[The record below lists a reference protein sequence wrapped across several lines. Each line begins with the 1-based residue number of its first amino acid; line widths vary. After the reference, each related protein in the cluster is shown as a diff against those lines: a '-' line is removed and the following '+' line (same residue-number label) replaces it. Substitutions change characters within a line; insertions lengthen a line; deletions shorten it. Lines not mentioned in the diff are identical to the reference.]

1 MIIKRLTMHNF
12 GVYAGDNTFEFTHSR
27 PIVLVGG
34 MNGRGKTTFLEA
46 ILLALYG
53 DNSNA
58 YKESSYVTYGKYLR
72 SYVNRDSWSQDA
84 FVELEFIVNEG
95 TRNEYLIRREWDARM
110 KRTREKIT
118 VMENGVY
125 SEFLTENWPMFVEN
139 LLPSA
144 LSSFYFF
151 DGEKI
156 AELALDETNVQM
168 KESIRSMLG
177 IRVLDVLKNDLGRSL
192 RRNLK
197 KSGSDTSLE
206 ELQALQAK
214 KDELAKKLEEMD
226 QEIEAC
232 SQETSALKEE
242 IDELRRKYE
251 VKGGNVVEQRQELMQ
266 KRADI
271 KNAILQNKNALVEI
285 ASGELPLV
293 LVRDLIEAIQV
304 RAEKE
309 HDDFVMQQALPQIEI
324 LVGDYLKENKEKTDQ
339 SRHLMEYLKTMTEK
353 RSTDAV
359 YQFSEQ
365 SLLQLRMLV
374 DHLLDEVK
382 QNAKDLL
389 IEKEQLKKQSDE
401 VESYLTL
408 DINEKELQDTVEL
421 LRDREDKLIQ
431 KSAKAMSLQ
440 QSRSAVQTELNARTA
455 EYSRNVEAYL
465 QQVELHDDTERMI
478 KYTNLALKLAEEYSA
493 KLQER
498 KTDILGMTITDCYKK
513 LANKKNLIDRIVMD
527 PRTLDIRYLDENG
540 ADVSRNSLSAGENQL
555 MVIAVLW
562 ALAICSKKK
571 LPVIIDTPL
580 SRLDSMHRKALVTT
594 YFPQASEQTIILSTD
609 SEIDRTYYELM
620 KDSIGDEFTLNYS
633 EETKSTT
640 IMKGYFQES

>member
-84 FVELEFIVNEG
+84 FVELEFVVNEG

-197 KSGSDTSLE
+197 KSGSDTSMV

-214 KDELAKKLEEMD
+214 KDELAKKIEEMD
-226 QEIEAC
+226 HEIEVCDQKIAD
-232 SQETSALKEE
+232 LKEE

-266 KRADI
+266 KRTDI

-293 LVRDLIEAIQV
+293 LVRDLIESIQA

-309 HDDFVMQQALPQIEI
+309 HDDFVMQQALPQIEV
-324 LVGDYLKENKEKTDQ
+324 LVGEYLMEHKEETD
-339 SRHLMEYLKTMTEK
+339 RTRRLMEYVKRMTEK
-353 RSTDAV
+353 RSTDSL

-365 SLLQLRMLV
+365 SLLQLRILV
-374 DHLLDEVK
+374 DHRLDEVK
-382 QNAKDLL
+382 QNAKALL
-389 IEKEQLKKQSDE
+389 EEKEQLKKQSDE

-408 DINEKELQDTVEL
+408 DINEKELQDTVDL
-421 LRDREDKLIQ
+421 LKNKEDELIQ
-431 KSAKAMSLQ
+431 ESAKAMSLQ
-440 QSRSAVQTELNARTA
+440 QTRSAVQTELNARTA
-455 EYSRNVEAYL
+455 EYSRNVETYL

-478 KYTNLALKLAEEYSA
+478 KYTNLALKLADEYSA

-498 KTDILGMTITDCYKK
+498 KTDVLGTTITDCYKK

>member
-232 SQETSALKEE
+232 NQETSALKEE

-293 LVRDLIEAIQV
+293 LVRDLIESIQM

-421 LRDREDKLIQ
+421 LRDREDELIQ

>member
-232 SQETSALKEE
+232 NQETSALKEE

-293 LVRDLIEAIQV
+293 LVRDLIEAIQM

-421 LRDREDKLIQ
+421 LRDREDELIQ
-431 KSAKAMSLQ
+431 KSAKAMALQ

>member
-293 LVRDLIEAIQV
+293 LVRDLIKSIQM

-309 HDDFVMQQALPQIEI
+309 YDDFVMQQALPQIEI

-421 LRDREDKLIQ
+421 LRDREDELIQ